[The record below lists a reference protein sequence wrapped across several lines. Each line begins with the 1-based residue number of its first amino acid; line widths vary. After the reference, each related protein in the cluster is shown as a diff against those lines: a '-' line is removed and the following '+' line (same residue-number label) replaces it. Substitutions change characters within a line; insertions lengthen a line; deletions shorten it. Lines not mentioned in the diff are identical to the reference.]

1 VTRLYVGSPM
11 ALVYSLGLDLTAVEK
26 IFYVEISDL
35 SRSLGSRDLRSNI
48 KICEKISDALG
59 KEFEF
64 CSFDNNHKIIKNI
77 TDVDFLDFRIYLK
90 NFAHFKKLRI
100 KPVFIC
106 LTPEISGIH
115 SPRLY
120 KMNYGKFK
128 LRLELLIRVFLKL
141 KIYEFHSIGLKG
153 RKGIFFKEKPIDWGL
168 FFKKLE
174 EIRTILQLN
183 ELNYFSKLSK
193 LDRRKNL
200 LVILPL
206 AEHFGGSL
214 EFNEKMFLA
223 LKESTY
229 VTSIGQILLK
239 NHPSDLRDY
248 SEMVNNFFPDK
259 LNVVTQSVEE
269 VNVPIELLISDFNK
283 ISFAGAFSA
292 AIYSFA
298 SKAEVPSLVF
308 IPELQKKWI
317 NYLSGTAISEI
328 QHNKFYI

>member
-1 VTRLYVGSPM
+1 M
-11 ALVYSLGLDLTAVEK
+11 ALVYSLGLDLTEVEK

-48 KICEKISDALG
+48 EICKKISDALG

-64 CSFDNNHKIIKNI
+64 CSYYNQHEILESVTN
-77 TDVDFLDFRIYLK
+77 VDFVDFRIYDK
-90 NFAHFKKLRI
+90 NLAHFKKLRI
-100 KPVFIC
+100 KPLFIC
-106 LTPEISGIH
+106 LSPEISGIH

-141 KIYEFHSIGLKG
+141 KIYKFYSIGLKG
-153 RKGIFFKEKPIDWGL
+153 RKGIFLKEKPIDWGL
-168 FFKKLE
+168 FFNKLE
-174 EIRTILQLN
+174 EIRTMLQLN

-223 LKESTY
+223 LKESTH
-229 VTSIGQILLK
+229 VSSIGQILLK

-248 SEMVNNFFPDK
+248 SEMVANFFPDK
-259 LNVVTQSVEE
+259 INVVTQGAVE

-298 SKAEVPSLVF
+298 SKAEVPSLIF
-308 IPELQKKWI
+308 IPDLQKKWI
-317 NYLSGTAISEI
+317 NYTSGSAISEI
-328 QHNKFYI
+328 QHKKFYI